1 MGIRLSYIDV
11 CHASKVVSND
21 FYLKH
26 FEQQDKD
33 VKHLLVDV
41 MGRDKRYM
49 FDENETTL
57 SLAIKVSKSVLN
69 KANLKGS
76 DIDTLVYSSI
86 LSEYVSPPTSIL
98 LHKELNLGTNVMCF
112 DMNANCA
119 GMAIAL
125 EHISNYLMS
134 SKNAKRA
141 LIVGCDDDHS
151 LIDPNNELCYGNYG
165 HAACAIILEKV
176 GDEDCGVVDTEY
188 YIDTA
193 VSDKVVYPSQGFSSF
208 FKSKDIDELYLKW
221 TPFDTG
227 VFMHPAA
234 EMMTRIIKNAGLTK
248 NDISMFCL
256 SQLALA
262 NTQKIRE
269 LMNIDENKSIYI
281 GDKYGYTGTT
291 SPFIALYES
300 IKLGKVRRGDY
311 IILWT
316 FGAGCQSIAM
326 LYKY

>member
-1 MGIRLSYIDV
+1 MGIRLSYIEV
-11 CHASKVVSND
+11 CHGSKVVSND
-21 FYLKH
+21 VYLKH

-41 MGRDKRYM
+41 MGRDKRFM
-49 FDENETTL
+49 FDEGETTL
-57 SLAIKVSKSVLN
+57 TLAIKVSKAVLD

-76 DIDTLVYSSI
+76 NIDALVYSSI

-98 LHKELNLGTNVMCF
+98 LHQELNLKANVMCL

-125 EHISNYLMS
+125 ENISNYLMS
-134 SKNAKRA
+134 SKTAKRA
-141 LIVGCDDDHS
+141 LIVGCDNDHD

-165 HAACAIILEKV
+165 HAACAMILEKV
-176 GDEDCGVVDTEY
+176 EDDCGVVDTEY
-188 YIDTA
+188 YIDTE
-193 VSDKVVYPSQGFSSF
+193 VSDKVVYPSCGFSSF
-208 FKSKDIDELYLKW
+208 FKSRNIDELYLKW

-234 EMMTRIIKNAGLTK
+234 EIMTRIIKNAGLTK

-256 SQLALA
+256 SQLALI
-262 NTQKIRE
+262 NTKKIRE
-269 LMNIDENKSIYI
+269 LMNIDEDKSIYV

-300 IKLGKVRRGDY
+300 IKEGKVKRGDY
-311 IILWT
+311 IVIWT